1 MGGQAMNKKY
11 YKKPTIKII
20 VIRQMSMLCDS
31 FTRGAKTIKS
41 NDVSDGW
48 VWGET
53 LSENDDD
60 C

>member
-1 MGGQAMNKKY
+1 MNKKY

-20 VIRQMSMLCDS
+20 VIRQISMLCDS
-31 FTRGAKTIKS
+31 FMRGAKTIKS